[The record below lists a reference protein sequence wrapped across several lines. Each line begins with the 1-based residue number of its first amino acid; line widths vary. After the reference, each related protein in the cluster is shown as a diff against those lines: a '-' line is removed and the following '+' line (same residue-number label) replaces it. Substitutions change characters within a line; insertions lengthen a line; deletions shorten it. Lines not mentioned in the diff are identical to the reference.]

1 MKTKALRDE
10 ITEIKEKSKDKTD
23 FEKYTE
29 DTITKFDELQQK
41 FEDERKK
48 QLKMEQQLKVR
59 KKLNIP
65 NPSAGK

>member
-23 FEKYTE
+23 FEKHSE

-48 QLKMEQQLKVR
+48 QLKMEQQIKVR

-65 NPSAGK
+65 HPSAGK